1 MLILLLEIVIAAD
14 TCARD
19 AVARECAG
27 EEGADS
33 AVDEALEQY
42 KREGWAVMKGVIDPA
57 LMEEVRDHVEYLL
70 AKYPDIPGGRAIN
83 SVRVTKK
90 ETCPPIKE
98 TLAQGGK
105 FTGNLG
111 TRFPRNV

>member
-1 MLILLLEIVIAAD
+1 MLILLLEIVSAAD

-83 SVRVTKK
+83 NVRVRVTKW
-90 ETCPPIKE
+90 ETRPPIKE
-98 TLAQGGK
+98 PLAPPPLKTL
-105 FTGNLG
+105 
-111 TRFPRNV
+111 PPS